1 MLSSSPLSQ
10 RNNTIPPESDSHA
23 HESLHS
29 SFSPVGSR
37 TAVYRWRK
45 LSSLLLAS
53 GSFTVIV
60 GLLYTFLTFSDL
72 ISTGVALFWCV
83 FALALPCVSCVH
95 YSRLFLSDEAHSD
108 DSNAALVC
116 SAEVCINNETVL
128 TVRSWWSVNMSS
140 EEVERHGVRVAM
152 TSARRWI
159 SDNSHPG
166 GKITRVK
173 FTEEVASELC
183 TAYLCEHSLK
193 RDHEYGPCSVCLD
206 DLELG
211 QSCVRMKKCGHAFH
225 KECLASWISQSSR
238 LTCLLCRA
246 DHCDLVPQGVLTQH
260 IVKEEPSISVLTVN
274 IERGVLAVQ

>member
-1 MLSSSPLSQ
+1 MFSSTELSQ
-10 RNNTIPPESDSHA
+10 NSNPVPADSHSN
-23 HESLHS
+23 HHDSMHGGLTSIGVRHKI
-29 SFSPVGSR
+29 
-37 TAVYRWRK
+37 YRWRK

-53 GSFTVIV
+53 GSFTVFV
-60 GLLYTFLTFSDL
+60 GLLYTFFTFSDL
-72 ISTGVALFWCV
+72 ITSGIARFWYIIG
-83 FALALPCVSCVH
+83 LLIPLVSCVY
-95 YSRLFLSDEAHSD
+95 YSRLFLSEKAQSEDP
-108 DSNAALVC
+108 NTALVC
-116 SAEVCINNETVL
+116 SVEVCINNETVL

-159 SDNSHPG
+159 SDNSQPG

-183 TAYLCEHSLK
+183 TAYLCEHASSC
-193 RDHEYGPCSVCLD
+193 DHDHGPCSVCLD

-225 KECLASWISQSSR
+225 KECLATWISQSSR

-246 DHCDLVPQGVLTQH
+246 DHCDLVPQAVLTQH

-274 IERGVLAVQ
+274 IERGMLAVQ